1 MAKRQF
7 QLSEGET
14 GQLRA
19 HEEQTEKVAE
29 LKRLQAVRLYG
40 CGQSMAGIKDMTGCA
55 ESSIREWVQD
65 CKRDGLA
72 SLRAQYEQSAQNAS
86 KLSQAQRAD
95 LQERL
100 HSYRPDQ
107 VLVPTIRVSQGTFWT
122 VSDLH
127 IAVEQ
132 WYGVVYQD
140 IETYQQL
147 SHQSLFRYHR
157 AERDYTTR
165 PSD

>member
-14 GQLRA
+14 GQVRA

-65 CKRDGLA
+65 YKRDGLA
-72 SLRAQYEQSAQNAS
+72 SLRAHYEQSAQNATS
-86 KLSQAQRAD
+86 DFAM
-95 LQERL
+95 RL
-100 HSYRPDQ
+100 
-107 VLVPTIRVSQGTFWT
+107 L
-122 VSDLH
+122 
-127 IAVEQ
+127 AA
-132 WYGVVYQD
+132 D
-140 IETYQQL
+140 IEYARSALDDEPGWVVARVAGVGHYRTAWI
-147 SHQSLFRYHR
+147 SEVRHG
-157 AERDYTTR
+157 ATGEMIW
-165 PSD
+165 